1 MLFAEDL
8 KSLFLYSNKR
18 KMFIPI
24 NEKDKKHGSAIY
36 LMSPSQEVNE
46 KMMNPPFIHSPQNLY
61 RSYYIDRNVMTY
73 IDSGAKVEEEEFDE
87 IQEAMLTEGMH
98 HTNKIKFQ
106 FENASTMDEKY
117 IKTIYNEEA
126 LKYYLNILSVKKLE
140 LEKIFVIC
148 HSNIPHLRGS
158 APFKAKNDFYSFT
171 NKNEI
176 NILSK
181 YVYDEKSMDGP
192 YDNYLKHELIFCII
206 TNTYPNCPTEVAT
219 TIAIALSGQ
228 VEYYREKTKKD
239 HMQYKDTSK
248 QKVAGL
254 YTAEVIYDLYIDKG
268 YLGLA
273 KLLRGDT
280 DILRRYAT
288 SRTINDIKKFF
299 GEAAMTSGERNALKD
314 SEFGLPDKRKFP
326 LNDETHVR
334 SAIRFFNHCDESD
347 RPELARRIKSK
358 MKKYGISYDIVG
370 EKNALKQYLNESS
383 EINIDAGNRDKID
396 EYLRMGYKKVPIRTS
411 KIVKLVKE
419 SAVETDDKPWME
431 YADEGY
437 GFAGNYDDDYYAVLQ
452 ILSTF
457 SKEEFDRVSFN
468 STYKNSPHIKK
479 RIVLR
484 DENNNPMSFMDI
496 YHFESDPD
504 RAQITTGVATPY
516 RGHRLCGIM
525 FEKLINSGWAIE
537 NNVKKYIWHVH
548 PGNDRSENI
557 AKGAGFV
564 KGTDKLDKYGRMTY
578 VYYIENEDTEFV
590 PPMISESS
598 IVLNECASFVINEEV
613 DNSKHDTR
621 IRKYLY
627 KERLKNTREVM
638 TIYDQIKARNQKID
652 KTYRAIKFYKG
663 LNLYVDTSYYH
674 NLYLKNVVSN
684 RDSKTLTMY
693 FDFLNRLME
702 NAEVNSSYTKKTYF
716 FSVHNRPGQTADDL
730 MNWNISL
737 NPISVIVYFAM
748 KDADM
753 LKRLKDKKIIFIG
766 DNGYFTVDFGEF
778 GHKNIAKFRRNITKL
793 YSNTVIEDE
802 DPDTTQEYKG
812 TSMEV
817 IDKVADHLKISD
829 VSAISNIKIS
839 HLSMED
845 SVPNLTPKN
854 TSNTAIMI
862 LSVDSNSVISEIN
875 SKNLKNKDIKVYYKP
890 KI

>member
-1 MLFAEDL
+1 MLFVEDL

-36 LMSPSQEVNE
+36 LMSPSQEINE

-61 RSYYIDRNVMTY
+61 RSYYIDRDVMTY
-73 IDSGAKVEEEEFDE
+73 VDSGAKVEEDEFDE
-87 IQEAMLTEGMH
+87 IQEATLTEGMF
-98 HTNKIKFQ
+98 HTNKTKFK
-106 FENASTMDEKY
+106 FENTSTMDEK
-117 IKTIYNEEA
+117 ILKSIFNEEA
-126 LKYYLNILSVKKLE
+126 LNFYLNILSVKKIDVE
-140 LEKIFVIC
+140 NIFIIC

-158 APFKAKNDFYSFT
+158 APFKSSNEFYSFT
-171 NKNEI
+171 HKNEI

-192 YDNYLKHELIFCII
+192 YDTYLKHELIYCII
-206 TNTYPNCPTEVAT
+206 TNTYPNCPHQIAT
-219 TIAIALSGQ
+219 ATAMALSGQ
-228 VEYYREKTKKD
+228 VEYYREKLKKD
-239 HMQYKDTSK
+239 HMQYKDASK
-248 QKVAGL
+248 QKIAYL
-254 YTAEVIYDLYIDKG
+254 YTAEVIYDLYKDKG
-268 YLGLA
+268 YRSLA
-273 KLLRGDT
+273 KLLNGDIT
-280 DILRRYAT
+280 VLRKYAT

-299 GEAAMTSGERNALKD
+299 GEAAMNSEKRNSLKD

-326 LNDETHVR
+326 LNDESHVR
-334 SAIRFFNHCDESD
+334 AAIRFFNYCDESD
-347 RPELARRIKSK
+347 RAELAKRIKSK

-370 EKNALKQYLNESS
+370 EKNALKQYLDESS
-383 EINIDAGNRDKID
+383 EVTIDAENIDKIN
-396 EYLRMGYKKVPIRTS
+396 EYLRIGYKKVPIRTS
-411 KIVKLVKE
+411 KVVKLIKE
-419 SAVETDDKPWME
+419 DSSDFEDSVFE
-431 YADEGY
+431 YADDGY
-437 GFAGNYDDDYYAVLQ
+437 IFAGNYSDDYYAVLQ

-457 SKEEFDRVSFN
+457 NKEEFDRVSFN
-468 STYKNSPHIKK
+468 STYKDSPHIKK

-484 DENNNPMSFMDI
+484 DENNNPMSFMDV

-504 RAQITTGVATPY
+504 RAQITTGVSKHY
-516 RGHRLCGIM
+516 RGHHLCSIM

-548 PGNDRSENI
+548 PGNNRSESI
-557 AKGAGFV
+557 AKIAGFV

-578 VYYIENEDTEFV
+578 VYHIDNEDTEFI
-590 PPMISESS
+590 PPMISESAS
-598 IVLNECASFVINEEV
+598 IVLNESACLFINEEA
-613 DNSKHDTR
+613 DNSKHDAR

-627 KERLKNTREVM
+627 KERLKNAREVM
-638 TIYDQIKARNQKID
+638 TIYDQIKARNTKID
-652 KTYRAIKFYKG
+652 RTYRAIKFYKG

-684 RDSKTLTMY
+684 RDRKTLTMY

-702 NAEVNSSYTKKTYF
+702 NSEVNSSYTKKTYF

-730 MNWNISL
+730 MNWNISF

-812 TSMEV
+812 TSMEI

-829 VSAISNIKIS
+829 VSAINKIKIS

-845 SVPNLTPKN
+845 SIPNLTPKN
-854 TSNTAIMI
+854 NANTAIMI
-862 LSVDSNSVISEIN
+862 LSADSNSAISEIN
-875 SKNLKNKDIKVYYKP
+875 SKSLKSKDIKVYYKP
-890 KI
+890 KM